1 MEDRYRNINRIV
13 KTFAYV
19 AISIAA
25 VTIIGEMVSNKKLK
39 IPDDHISW
47 KEGGYTYYMCTKT
60 KETFRKKNGSRVI
73 EEVVQ
78 PTKRKVNI
86 KLN

>member
-1 MEDRYRNINRIV
+1 MQENKNINSIV
-13 KTFAYV
+13 KTFAYL

-25 VTIIGEMVSNKKLK
+25 VSIIGEMVSKKKLK
-39 IPDDHISW
+39 IPDDNVSW

-60 KETFRKKNGSRVI
+60 KETFRRKDGSRKI

-78 PTKRKVNI
+78 PKKRRVNI